1 MYVCMYVC
9 MYVGNNGTR
18 LKRPYLLRYRDQ
30 IEQRKIM

>member
-1 MYVCMYVC
+1 MYVC

-18 LKRPYLLRYRDQ
+18 LKRPYLLRYSDQ